1 MELTNATADGKLMA
15 PERFAPAVDYYEIRN
30 IARNSAKAAM
40 ERARAK
46 EKWHSIVPKRPDQID
61 WSYLREQVGH
71 RPSPEE
77 KRVFADAY
85 RERIEEESPVREAPA
100 KAVKKE

>member
-1 MELTNATADGKLMA
+1 M
-15 PERFAPAVDYYEIRN
+15 IRDF
-30 IARNSAKAAM
+30 ARNSAKAAM

-61 WSYLREQVGH
+61 WSYLREQLGR

-85 RERIEEESPVREAPA
+85 RERIEKESPGQGSPGQGSER
-100 KAVKKE
+100 